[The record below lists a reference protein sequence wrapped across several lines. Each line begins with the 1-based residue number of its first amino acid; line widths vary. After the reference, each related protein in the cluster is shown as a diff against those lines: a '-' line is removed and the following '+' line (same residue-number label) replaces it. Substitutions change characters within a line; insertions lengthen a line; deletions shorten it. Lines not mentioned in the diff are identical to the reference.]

1 LGTERNLWP
10 EEWIRPGFEAV
21 KAPTPYAFPNSGVYM
36 GRARD
41 LLEALTRA
49 AIYEERDDQLAWE
62 LVYVD
67 NPGMVTLDYHADL
80 VANMYLSCDD
90 LALRPYAGA
99 AFEEVGKNESDEA
112 KRTKAKAKTRPYNKV
127 TDVFPSVMHFNGR
140 STGECGITE
149 YQRTAWWDQAD
160 STEERARQRG
170 RELDFQLW
178 SVSRTLYLSRLPFPT
193 ICS

>member
-1 LGTERNLWP
+1 
-10 EEWIRPGFEAV
+10 V

-67 NPGMVTLDYHADL
+67 NPGMVALDYHADL

-99 AFEEVGKNESDEA
+99 AFEEVGKNESEEGE
-112 KRTKAKAKTRPYNKV
+112 RTKAKAKTRPYNKV
-127 TDVFPSVMHFNGR
+127 TDVFPSVLHFNGR
-140 STGECGITE
+140 STGQCGITE

-170 RELDFQLW
+170 RELDFKLW
-178 SVSRTLYLSRLPFPT
+178 SVSRTLYLSRLPFPN
-193 ICS
+193 ICA